1 MNSLKFI
8 IEALYSLRPG
18 AVWNL
23 NGDTYEGLI
32 WKDET
37 QSKPSKEELEEK
49 IQELIEAEPMRLL
62 RVERN
67 RLLAETDWV
76 TMRAYSTKTDIPED
90 WALYQQALRDL
101 PETATPVLDPTNC
114 TGISGVDWPVK
125 PI

>member
-18 AVWNL
+18 SVWNL
-23 NGDTYEGLI
+23 NGTAYEGLV

-49 IQELIEAEPMRLL
+49 IEEIKATEPMRLL

-67 RLLAETDWV
+67 RLLEETDWV
-76 TMRAYSTKTDIPED
+76 TMRAYSTKTDIPEE
-90 WALYQQALRDL
+90 WASYQQVLRDL
-101 PETATPVLDPTNC
+101 PETAIPVLDSSNC
-114 TGISGVDWPVK
+114 TGISGVNWPVK
-125 PI
+125 P